1 MVPALLG
8 QGDDNGSI
16 LPGRCGITE
25 FIMRPYP
32 EYIVTEE
39 VTLPDSRCAGA
50 ISVVFS
56 IAHGVSAWSGRST
69 SAAAK
74 ISKLLIILPDNL
86 TG

>member
-39 VTLPDSRCAGA
+39 VTLPDSLA
-50 ISVVFS
+50 VPEL
-56 IAHGVSAWSGRST
+56 SAWSGCST